1 MTGMI
6 LIDLQK
12 AFVTIDHDILLK
24 QVSITGFA
32 NHAIDWLQT
41 YLSNQ
46 LFRVSLENIYSEPS
60 SITCG
65 APRGPIL
72 GRLLPLIYV
81 NDMLQAVKSNLFSYA
96 DDSYLVFLGKKY

>member
-1 MTGMI
+1 MAGMV

-24 QVSITGFA
+24 QVSITGFT

-46 LFRVSLENIYSEPS
+46 LFRVSLEIIYPNFQALHVGHHGDQFLDVY
-60 SITCG
+60 C
-65 APRGPIL
+65 
-72 GRLLPLIYV
+72 LLYTS
-81 NDMLQAVKSNLFSYA
+81 MRCFKQ
-96 DDSYLVFLGKKY
+96 